1 MVFLYTLF
9 TISLFGMHH
18 DNFISQSTT
27 TAVDVHGCDVA
38 AAVPSPPAVKSGSQ
52 QGALDSRGEGSEAK
66 HTSLRS
72 SIHHEEAVLSGAAKL
87 CAKGQNSYSFSR
99 KRAFKRALAR
109 AGRDGFAHYRGR
121 IMQAHELRAQYRPIA
136 QQIPQTRQ
144 LAAGARTQASAT
156 IKLLTWNCCG
166 FSTCKDELYT
176 WLKTCTCDVVCL
188 QETMMKENSEFVAGD
203 WTCVQSGVGP

>member
-1 MVFLYTLF
+1 MVFSCRRCLYSLRLVQLFMVFLYTLF

-72 SIHHEEAVLSGAAKL
+72 SIHHEEDVLSGAAKL
-87 CAKGQNSYSFSR
+87 CAKGQNSYSFLGREHSKEHWQEQAGMVLLTIVVVSCKLTSSEPNTDRSHSR
-99 KRAFKRALAR
+99 SLRRGSLQLVRALR
-109 AGRDGFAHYRGR
+109 H
-121 IMQAHELRAQYRPIA
+121 QLR
-136 QQIPQTRQ
+136 
-144 LAAGARTQASAT
+144 SS
-156 IKLLTWNCCG
+156 
-166 FSTCKDELYT
+166 F
-176 WLKTCTCDVVCL
+176 
-188 QETMMKENSEFVAGD
+188 
-203 WTCVQSGVGP
+203 

>member
-72 SIHHEEAVLSGAAKL
+72 SIHHEEDVLSGAAKL

-99 KRAFKRALAR
+99 KVRFRLRITLSTLNYKVVYLREIFCPQNGDNREPCFIVSFWDFVSLAIVFTLCLRETKVFMFYACNFPHDVSNMLKLSPALWIC
-109 AGRDGFAHYRGR
+109 H
-121 IMQAHELRAQYRPIA
+121 I
-136 QQIPQTRQ
+136 T
-144 LAAGARTQASAT
+144 SSSN
-156 IKLLTWNCCG
+156 LT
-166 FSTCKDELYT
+166 
-176 WLKTCTCDVVCL
+176 
-188 QETMMKENSEFVAGD
+188 SEEFFFCSHPPTLG
-203 WTCVQSGVGP
+203 G